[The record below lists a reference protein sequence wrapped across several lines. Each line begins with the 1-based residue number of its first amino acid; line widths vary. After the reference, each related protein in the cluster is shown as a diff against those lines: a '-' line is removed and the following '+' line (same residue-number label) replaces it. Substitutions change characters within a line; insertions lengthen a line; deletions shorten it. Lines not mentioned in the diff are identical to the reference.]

1 MIKVD
6 IVNEVS
12 KIADIT
18 KVKAE
23 VAVDAVFDA
32 MRLSM
37 QRGERIELRGF
48 GVFQVKPRK
57 RGIGRNP
64 RTGKEDGFLPAARF
78 ASSPARPP
86 EHERYWRIDGWPGR
100 AGDRA
105 IRYPALLPI
114 RPPKFQSRLRP
125 HLALFGLTPAST
137 TLIGAT
143 IAFAGEFGRRSIG
156 AIDWPTYLAHGF
168 FYSVTLLAILGAH
181 EMGHYVFCRR
191 YDVDATLPFFIPMP
205 IVLTGTLGAVIRIRE
220 AFPTRRVLFDIGVAG
235 PLAGFAVIVPALF
248 IGLSLST
255 IVPEPTQGGLFY
267 LGEPL
272 LFKLATALVFG
283 PIKDGLTI
291 NLHPIGFA
299 AWFGLF
305 ATALNLLP
313 FGQLDG
319 GHITYSTLGRRS
331 TPISIATV
339 SGAVAMTFVSI
350 SWLVMTVM
358 MVETSA
364 AVA

>member
-1 MIKVD
+1 L
-6 IVNEVS
+6 
-12 KIADIT
+12 ADFH
-18 KVKAE
+18 
-23 VAVDAVFDA
+23 D
-32 MRLSM
+32 
-37 QRGERIELRGF
+37 GF
-48 GVFQVKPRK
+48 GPGALATEPFD
-57 RGIGRNP
+57 
-64 RTGKEDGFLPAARF
+64 TPA
-78 ASSPARPP
+78 P
-86 EHERYWRIDGWPGR
+86 
-100 AGDRA
+100 
-105 IRYPALLPI
+105 LPI
-114 RPPKFQSRLRP
+114 RPRKFHSRLWL
-125 HLALFGLTPAST
+125 HLALFGLTLAST
-137 TLIGAT
+137 TLIGADHYA
-143 IAFAGEFGRRSIG
+143 AFAGEFGRRSIG

-350 SWLVMTVM
+350 SWLVMTVIMVVM
-358 MVETSA
+358 MFMFGPHHPRVIYEQEPIGRGRIAIAILALIVFIVSFTP
-364 AVA
+364 VPIDVKDILRNP